1 MTFEVLKFTPE
12 NLKRHIKADRH
23 EKDLGGKRK
32 VIFTTRNRWLDS
44 DDRFIIPGLGK
55 FIVTDHW
62 TYENPSSLNIFID
75 FYKQE
80 GFETPDEF
88 YREITKIYADENG
101 KLPPLHVHR
110 LVEDR
115 GSAGTSLGVAFEE
128 ILPLLKAGC
137 KATRI
142 KWQDTSQLKPL
153 VVLGTGN
160 NFYSVPASVK
170 HSVSLYHPSSED
182 LLADDW
188 ILCKGGEE

>member
-12 NLKRHIKADRH
+12 NLERHIKADRH

-62 TYENPSSLNIFID
+62 TYENPSSLSIFID

-128 ILPLLKAGC
+128 ILPLLKAGY
-137 KATRI
+137 KVTRI
-142 KWQDTSQLKPL
+142 AWSAGKEERYFFLDD
-153 VVLGTGN
+153 N
-160 NFYSVPASVK
+160 NIACSWESAGYFVENTTLSGAA
-170 HSVSLYHPSSED
+170 

-188 ILCKGGEE
+188 ILYRGGEE

>member
-12 NLKRHIKADRH
+12 NLERHIKAGRY

-32 VIFTTRNRWLDS
+32 VIYTTRNRWLDS

-62 TYENPSSLNIFID
+62 TYEKPSSLNIFID

-110 LVEDR
+110 LVEDK
-115 GSAGTSLGVAFEE
+115 GSAGITFGVAFEE
-128 ILPLLKAGC
+128 ILPLIKAGC
-137 KATRI
+137 KVTRVSWNGAFLHI
-142 KWQDTSQLKPL
+142 YENKIIVEKSRVGVECTSISK
-153 VVLGTGN
+153 
-160 NFYSVPASVK
+160 
-170 HSVSLYHPSSED
+170 ED
-182 LLADDW
+182 ILAEDW
-188 ILCKGGEE
+188 ILYNGGKE